1 MHIKR
6 IILKNFK
13 SFGKKVEIP
22 FEKGFIVISGPNGSG
37 KSNIIDSIL
46 FCLGLSSSSRVLRAE
61 KLTDLVHSGNGRQVG
76 EAEVT
81 IIFDNSDGRIDIDE
95 EEIRVTRK
103 IRVTE
108 KGYYSY
114 YYLNGK
120 SVNLSEIQR
129 ILEQA
134 GIHSDAYNVIMQGD
148 VTRITEMTPLQRR
161 KIIDDIAGI
170 SDFDEKKERALEEL
184 ERVRENIELINTV
197 LTEVNVRLS
206 QLDKD
211 REEALRYKSLV
222 NEKERLLSY
231 LTAHKYLELSRK
243 KQRVEN
249 EIQKLEIEKDR
260 LISQTSQLS
269 IQIDELKREAE
280 EISKEIVEK
289 GDEDF
294 KRIQEELVQ
303 INGEIEAKKKEIEI
317 FASEIKKLESEKT
330 GVLVELSKLKE
341 DRNTVLE
348 DIEKAALQKMS
359 LEEVVSELESK
370 IELLKLK
377 IEEMGEQ
384 YGKLR
389 DELLSKREELEKLK
403 EEKSL
408 VVRERDRLLEAI
420 RRIGLE
426 IDSLNEEKRRDEE
439 TINQLLRES
448 MDKARELENAKKE
461 IQNLEREVRAY
472 DDRLFSLRS
481 RLADLEEEIKQ
492 REVELAKI
500 RAELSTI
507 QSGFSRAVELVME
520 ARDRKAL
527 PGIYG
532 TVAQLGE
539 VDSQYALAI
548 EVAAGNALQY
558 IVVETEEDAIRAINY
573 LKQIRGGRATFLPLN
588 KIKKNFEK
596 LELNKD
602 VLSKL
607 GVIDYAVNL
616 IRFDKKF
623 RAVFN
628 FILRD
633 TLVVDNLENAKKI
646 MDGRRIVT
654 LDGDLIERSGAM
666 TGGSIERK
674 HGLLVSRELIE
685 KEKKINE
692 EITVLK
698 SEKASM
704 LGEIKKVE
712 DLKREVSSKVNT
724 QKEKTD
730 SIAREISAIEA
741 RISEIKRRLSD
752 IDERIKEKTE
762 ERERIYAGL
771 SNYEAKI
778 SEFDS
783 RISTVSNEIQ
793 NIEKELKGSK
803 IPEMTKKLE
812 ELKEE
817 HARYRESLL
826 AAEAKIGN
834 LELKKNQVDSS
845 IEEREKRIVDID
857 DEIARLGQG
866 IKDGEEAIQNLY
878 SRMKELKE
886 KEKEVGVE
894 IKELR
899 KKRDDVIEKL
909 REAEKKKDAVE
920 FEVLSLSEKIK
931 SRRESLSEILTE
943 LQEIG
948 EIEVPDDLPPHQDV
962 VKMLEEVE
970 ISLSSFGDVNM
981 KAIQEYEEVR
991 ARRDDLLE
999 RRITLERERSEIL
1012 ERIDR
1017 YEQMKKDAF
1026 FETFNAV
1033 SKNFSEI
1040 IAELT
1045 DGEGELYLDNPS
1057 DPFNSGLN
1065 IRVKPYRKP
1074 VQRLESMSGGE
1085 KSLVALALIFAI
1097 QRYKPAPFYAFDEV
1111 DMFLDGVNVGRVAK
1125 MIKER
1130 SRDAQF
1136 IVVSLRKPMLEM
1148 ADGIIG
1154 VTMGR
1159 DNTSTVTG
1167 IRLKARV

>member
-1 MHIKR
+1 MHIKK
-6 IILKNFK
+6 IVLKNFK

-61 KLTDLVHSGNGRQVG
+61 KLTDLVHSGNGRQAG

-81 IIFDNSDGRIDIDE
+81 IVFDNSDGRIDINE
-95 EEIRVTRK
+95 EEVRVTRK

-120 SVNLSEIQR
+120 PVNLSEIQR
-129 ILEQA
+129 MLEQV

-148 VTRITEMTPLQRR
+148 VTRITEMTPIQRR

-184 ERVRENIELINTV
+184 ERVRENIELINTI

-206 QLDKD
+206 QLERD
-211 REEALRYKSLV
+211 REEALKYRSLL
-222 NEKERLLSY
+222 EKKEELLSQ
-231 LTAHKYLELSRK
+231 LTAHKYLELSRRR
-243 KQRVEN
+243 QRVEN
-249 EIQKLEIEKDR
+249 EIQKLEREKDR
-260 LISQTSQLS
+260 LISQASQLS
-269 IQIDELKREAE
+269 IEIDELKRRAE
-280 EISKEIVEK
+280 EISREIVEK

-294 KRIQEELVQ
+294 RRIQEELVQ

-317 FASEIKKLESEKT
+317 FASEIRKLEAEKT
-330 GVLVELSKLKE
+330 GVLVELSKLRE
-341 DRNTVLE
+341 ERNAVLDE
-348 DIEKAALQKMS
+348 IEKAALQKMS
-359 LEEVVSELESK
+359 LEEAAADLESK

-403 EEKSL
+403 EEKSS

-426 IDSLNEEKRRDEE
+426 IDSLSQEKRKDEE
-439 TINQLLRES
+439 TINRLLRES
-448 MDKARELENAKKE
+448 MGKVGELENAKKDM
-461 IQNLEREVRAY
+461 QNLEKEIRAY

-492 REVELAKI
+492 REVELARVK
-500 RAELSTI
+500 AELSTI

-520 ARDRKAL
+520 AKERKAL

-539 VDSQYALAI
+539 VDSQHALAI

-588 KIKKNFEK
+588 KIRRNFER

-602 VLSKL
+602 ILTKP

-616 IRFDKKF
+616 VRFDKKF

-628 FILRD
+628 FVLRD

-666 TGGSIERK
+666 TGGSVERK
-674 HGLLVSRELIE
+674 HGLLVSKELLE
-685 KEKKINE
+685 KEKRINE

-698 SEKASM
+698 SEKASL

-712 DLKREVSSKVNT
+712 DFKREVSSRVNA
-724 QKEKTD
+724 QREKID
-730 SIAREISAIEA
+730 SISREISAIEA
-741 RISEIKRRLSD
+741 RIEEIKRRLGD

-762 ERERIYAGL
+762 ERDRIYARL
-771 SNYEAKI
+771 SGFENRI

-783 RISTVSNEIQ
+783 RISAVISEIQ
-793 NIEKELKGSK
+793 RIEKELKGSK
-803 IPEMTKKLE
+803 IPEMTRKLE

-817 HARYRESLL
+817 HSRYRESLL
-826 AAEAKIGN
+826 AAEAKLGN
-834 LELKKNQVDSS
+834 LELKKAQVDSS
-845 IEEREKRIVDID
+845 IAEREKRVADID
-857 DEIARLGQG
+857 DEVARLNQG
-866 IKDGEEAIQNLY
+866 IKEGEEAIKNLQF
-878 SRMKELKE
+878 RMKELKE

-899 KKRDDVIEKL
+899 KERDEIIGKL
-909 REAEKKKDAVE
+909 REAENKKSAME
-920 FEVLSLSEKIK
+920 FEVLSIDEKIK
-931 SRRESLSEILTE
+931 SRKESLSEILTE
-943 LQEIG
+943 LDGLGEVEIP
-948 EIEVPDDLPPHQDV
+948 EELPPHQEV

-970 ISLSSFGDVNM
+970 TTLSGFGDVNM

-999 RRITLERERSEIL
+999 RKITLERERSEIL

-1017 YEQMKKDAF
+1017 YEQMKKEAF

-1057 DPFNSGLN
+1057 DPFNSGLG
-1065 IRVKPYRKP
+1065 IRVKPYGKP

-1097 QRYKPAPFYAFDEV
+1097 QRFKPAPFYAFDEV

-1125 MIKER
+1125 MIRER

-1167 IRLKARV
+1167 IRLKARA

>member
-1 MHIKR
+1 MHIKK

-61 KLTDLVHSGNGRQVG
+61 KLTDLVHSGNGRQAG

-81 IIFDNSDGRIDIDE
+81 IVFDNSDGRIDIKDD
-95 EEIRVTRK
+95 EIRITRK

-120 SVNLSEIQR
+120 SVNLSEIHR
-129 ILEQA
+129 MLEQV

-184 ERVRENIELINTV
+184 ERVRENIELINTI
-197 LTEVNVRLS
+197 LTEVNLRLS
-206 QLDKD
+206 QLEKD
-211 REEALRYKSLV
+211 REEALKYRSLTE
-222 NEKERLLSY
+222 EKERLLGY
-231 LTAHKYLELSRK
+231 LDAHKYLELSRK
-243 KQRVEN
+243 KQRIEN
-249 EIQKLEIEKDR
+249 DIQKLELEKDR
-260 LISQTSQLS
+260 LISQASQLS
-269 IQIDELKREAE
+269 IQIDELKRRAE
-280 EISKEIVEK
+280 EISREIVEK

-294 KRIQEELVQ
+294 RRIQEELVQ

-317 FASEIKKLESEKT
+317 FASEIGKLEVEKT
-330 GVLVELSKLKE
+330 GVLVELSKLRE
-341 DRNTVLE
+341 ERNAVLE
-348 DIEKAALQKMS
+348 EIEKAALQKMS
-359 LEEVVSELESK
+359 LEEVASDLESK
-370 IELLKLK
+370 IELLRLK
-377 IEEMGEQ
+377 IDEMGEQ

-389 DELLSKREELEKLK
+389 DELLAKREELENLK
-403 EEKSL
+403 EEKSA

-426 IDSLNEEKRRDEE
+426 IESLSDEKRRDEE
-439 TINQLLRES
+439 TINILLKES
-448 MDKARELENAKKE
+448 MEKAKELENARKDM
-461 IQNLEREVRAY
+461 QNLEKEVKAY

-492 REVELAKI
+492 REVELAKVK
-500 RAELSTI
+500 AELSTI

-520 ARDRKAL
+520 AKDRKAL

-539 VDSQYALAI
+539 VDSKYALAI
-548 EVAAGNALQY
+548 EVAAGNALQF

-596 LELNKD
+596 IE
-602 VLSKL
+602 LSKDIL
-607 GVIDYAVNL
+607 SKPGVIDYAVNL

-628 FILRD
+628 FVLRD
-633 TLVVDNLENAKKI
+633 TLVVDSLENAKKI

-666 TGGSIERK
+666 TGGSMEKK
-674 HGLLVSRELIE
+674 HGLLVSRELLE
-685 KEKKINE
+685 KEKRINE

-704 LGEIKKVE
+704 LGEIRKVE
-712 DLKREVSSKVNT
+712 DLKREVLSRVNA
-724 QKEKTD
+724 QKEKIDTISRD
-730 SIAREISAIEA
+730 ISAIEA
-741 RISEIKRRLSD
+741 RIGEIKRRISE
-752 IDERIKEKTE
+752 IDERIREKTE
-762 ERERIYAGL
+762 ERDRIYSGL
-771 SNYEAKI
+771 SSYEARI
-778 SEFDS
+778 SEFDT
-783 RISTVSNEIQ
+783 RIQSVSDEIQ
-793 NIEKELKGSK
+793 RIERELKGSR
-803 IPEMTKKLE
+803 IPEMTRKLE

-817 HARYRESLL
+817 HSRYRESLL
-826 AAEAKIGN
+826 AAEAKLGN
-834 LELKKNQVDSS
+834 LELQKTQIDSS
-845 IEEREKRIVDID
+845 IADREKRVADMD
-857 DEIARLGQG
+857 DEISRLNQG
-866 IKDGEEAIQNLY
+866 IKEGEEAIRNLQ
-878 SRMKELKE
+878 SRMQELKE

-899 KKRDDVIEKL
+899 KRRDEVIAEL
-909 REAEKKKDAVE
+909 REAEKKKDAME
-920 FEVLSLSEKIK
+920 FEALSIEEKIK
-931 SRRESLSEILTE
+931 SRKESLSELLAE
-943 LQEIG
+943 LEELG
-948 EIEVPDDLPPHQDV
+948 EVEVPEELPPHHEV
-962 VKMLEEVE
+962 VKLLEEVE
-970 ISLSSFGDVNM
+970 LSLSSFGDVNM

-999 RRITLERERSEIL
+999 RKITLERERSEIL

-1017 YEQMKKDAF
+1017 YEQMKREAF

-1045 DGEGELYLDNPS
+1045 DGEGELFLDNPA

-1065 IRVKPYRKP
+1065 IKVKPYRKP

-1097 QRYKPAPFYAFDEV
+1097 QRFKPAPFYAFDEV

-1125 MIKER
+1125 MIRER

-1159 DNTSTVTG
+1159 DDTSTVTG
-1167 IRLKARV
+1167 IRLKARA